1 MVPERQ
7 KMQWF
12 HHVQENVDVVFLGS
26 SHVYRQFDPTLF
38 DQLRGADQRDLRSV
52 NMGALGMGLNEE
64 SFLLRQILADRPPHL
79 QWIVIEALPYD
90 LEFQNANDFGLRR
103 LEWHD
108 SALTFPLLWAIWR
121 SELPAA
127 EKYPLMKRHFEHWW
141 RRSLNLA
148 RGLDVV
154 DHQLEAPFSL
164 ANRPNL
170 GANQDGYMFLE
181 MATATPQSRG
191 MHAKFLRDP
200 SRLLQAARD
209 LPLLPS
215 GGQPDQ
221 NLRDLVLAMEQQ
233 AALQGVGIIWWLH
246 PNLERYVGW
255 RQMKIDG
262 DIRYLIAHDAPKRFP
277 QFYQKKWRFDL
288 FHLNRKGS
296 QLLTKLFASEF
307 EEITAAAEGQEK

>member
-26 SHVYRQFDPTLF
+26 SHVYRQLDPTLF
-38 DQLRGADQRDLRSV
+38 DLQRGTADTTLRSV

-64 SFLLRQILADRPPHL
+64 SFLLRQLLNDPPPHL
-79 QWIVIEALPYD
+79 RWIVMEALPYD
-90 LEFQNANDFGLRR
+90 LELQNENDFGLRR

-108 SALTFPLLWAIWR
+108 SALTFPLLWSIWN
-121 SELPAA
+121 SDLPKE
-127 EKYPLMKRHFEHWW
+127 EKHSLMKRHFEHWW
-141 RRSLNLA
+141 RRTLNFA
-148 RGLDVV
+148 RGFNAVA
-154 DHQLEAPFSL
+154 HQFDAPFSM

-191 MHAKFLRDP
+191 MRGRFLQDP

-209 LPLLPS
+209 LPLLKP
-215 GGQPDQ
+215 GGQADK

-233 AALQGVGIIWWLH
+233 AAQHGIGIVWWLH
-246 PNLERYVGW
+246 PNLERHVGW
-255 RQMKIDG
+255 RQMKLDG
-262 DIRYLIAHDAPKRFP
+262 DIRYLIAHDDPKRFP
-277 QFYQKKWRFDL
+277 QFYQRKWRFDL
-288 FHLNRKGS
+288 YHLNRKGS
-296 QLLTKLFASEF
+296 ELLTKLFTTEF
-307 EEITAAAEGQEK
+307 QDITAAAEREEP